1 MSHIH
6 HILQYLIGAYIF
18 VSRFFLDIGCRI
30 MIVYIVLVLIEHK
43 IKYS

>member
-1 MSHIH
+1 MAHIN
-6 HILQYLIGAYIF
+6 HILQYLIGVYMY
-18 VSRFFLDIGCRI
+18 VHRFFLIGCRI